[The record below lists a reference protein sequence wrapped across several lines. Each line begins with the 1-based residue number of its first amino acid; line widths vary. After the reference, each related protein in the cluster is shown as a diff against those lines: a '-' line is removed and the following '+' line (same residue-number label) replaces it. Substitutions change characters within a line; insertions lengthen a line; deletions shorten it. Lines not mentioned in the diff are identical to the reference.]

1 PALALGILVG
11 DDELL
16 DLARLLDEHR
26 DRAPVSEQRHGELG
40 EALERPVELER
51 RGEQRSRLA
60 EEGEPLAQRL
70 LGRREPGSLE
80 GERRL
85 PSERDLERAVR
96 GREPLIGRE
105 GEDEPADRAALAH
118 ERKAHE
124 TVARL

>member
-1 PALALGILVG
+1 MG
-11 DDELL
+11 DDDLL
-16 DLARLLDEHR
+16 DLPRLLDQHR
-26 DRAPVSEQRHGELG
+26 DRAPVGEQRHRELG
-40 EALERPVELER
+40 ETLERPLELER

-96 GREPLIGRE
+96 AREPLIGRE
-105 GEDEPADRAALAH
+105 GEDEPTDRAALAH

-124 TVARL
+124 SVTRL